1 MAHAPRSRPAKRS
14 TNRKAAS
21 EALFNPAVFL
31 ETTASGRVI
40 STHSK
45 KEVIFAQGDD
55 ADAVFY
61 IRKGKVKVAIVSKA
75 GQGSRHRAP
84 GARRICGRRMLDR
97 TAEALGDSL
106 CNDGMRDDASGQRR
120 KSSGFLMTSPHS
132 RKCSSRI
139 FWRGTPGSKKT
150 WPISSSTQP
159 KNGLRGCCCCWPIL
173 ERKAERSPFSRR
185 SVRRHSL
192 R

>member
-1 MAHAPRSRPAKRS
+1 MSHAPRSRPAKRR

-31 ETTASGRVI
+31 ETTAQWSSHFHAFEERGHLCPGRRCRCGFLYQ
-40 STHSK
+40 
-45 KEVIFAQGDD
+45 EGQGQSRHR
-55 ADAVFY
+55 
-61 IRKGKVKVAIVSKA
+61 IQR

-120 KSSGFLMTSPHS
+120 KSSGSLMTSPHF
-132 RKCSSRI
+132 RKCLSRI
-139 FWRGTPGSKKT
+139 FWRGAPGSKKT